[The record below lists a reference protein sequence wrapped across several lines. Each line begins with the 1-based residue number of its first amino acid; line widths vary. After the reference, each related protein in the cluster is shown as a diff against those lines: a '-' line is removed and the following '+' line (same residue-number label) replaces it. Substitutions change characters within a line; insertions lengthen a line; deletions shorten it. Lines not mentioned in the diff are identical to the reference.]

1 VVYDKFNVIQY
12 AVEVHHQ
19 VRRAQSRANAGER
32 DRLERHRWMWLK
44 NQVNWTETETQKW
57 KLMA

>member
-12 AVEVHHQ
+12 AVEARHQ
-19 VRRAQSRANAGER
+19 VRRAQSRANACER
-32 DRLERHRWMWLK
+32 DRLERTRWMWLK

-57 KLMA
+57 KSMA